1 MRQKNTAQLPLAI
14 PASGHPRAQLL
25 EAVSRILDENPILE
39 DIVWQSLT
47 KELQDRGAKGLTAE
61 QIIRLTFLKQ
71 HEQLTYDDLD
81 FYLNETPLFQ
91 SFCRIGIG
99 GRIPSRA
106 TVASAI
112 KAVDWEVW
120 EALNVHIGLYAAAMG
135 VEKGREVRVDCT
147 VVESDIHE
155 PADSVLLFDCV
166 RVLTRMLKRMGFRG
180 LHDRTRSAKRRVNE
194 ILNSKGW
201 RKRRGRYQVLMRLT
215 LEVVGYAEAALD
227 EIGRGELECTPI
239 TALQLEELVGLSRK
253 VLEQARRRV
262 LDGEPVPA
270 TEKIVSIFEPHTDI
284 IVKDR
289 RETYFGHKICL
300 TAGRS
305 NLVLDCRV
313 LEGNP
318 ADSTLPVEMIERQK
332 KIYGSVPLKAAFDG
346 GFASLENLEKIRDE
360 LKVKD
365 VCFSKR
371 RGMKVEDMCR
381 SEWVYKRLL
390 RFRAGVESVI
400 SWLKRCFGLTRCMW
414 RSHRSFKSYVWSSIV
429 SANLATLARLIT

>member
-1 MRQKNTAQLPLAI
+1 MRQKSTAQLPLAI
-14 PASGHPRAQLL
+14 PASGHPKAQLL
-25 EAVSRILDENPILE
+25 EAVSRILDKNPILA
-39 DIVWQSLT
+39 DVVWQSLT
-47 KELQDRGAKGLTAE
+47 LGVTDRGAQGLTAE
-61 QIIRLTFLKQ
+61 QIIRLSFLKH

-81 FYLNETPLFQ
+81 FHLNETPLFQ

-106 TVASAI
+106 SVASAI
-112 KAVDWEVW
+112 KSVDWEVW
-120 EALNVHIGLYAAAMG
+120 EALNVHIGLYAALIG

-155 PADSVLLFDCV
+155 PTDSSLLYDCI
-166 RVLTRMLKRMGFRG
+166 RVITRMLKRMGFQG
-180 LHDRTRSAKRRVNE
+180 FHDRTCSAKRRLNE
-194 ILNSKGW
+194 IRNSKGW
-201 RKRRGRYQVLMRLT
+201 KLRRGRYQVLLRLVS
-215 LEVVGYAEAALD
+215 EAVGYAEAALG
-227 EIGRGELECTPI
+227 EIGRGELECSPI
-239 TALQLEELVGLSRK
+239 TALQLEELVGLARK
-253 VLEQARRRV
+253 VIEQTVSRV
-262 LDGEPVPA
+262 MRKETVDSS
-270 TEKIVSIFEPHTDI
+270 EKIVSIFEPHTDI

-289 RETYFGHKICL
+289 RGTYYGHKICL
-300 TAGRS
+300 TAGKS

-313 LEGNP
+313 LDGNP

-332 KIYGSVPLKAAFDG
+332 TIYGRVPLKAAFDG
-346 GFASLENLEKIRDE
+346 GFASLENLEEIRDD

-381 SEWVYKRLL
+381 SERVYKRLW

-400 SWLKRCFGLTRCMW
+400 SWLKRCFGLTRCTW

-429 SANLATLARLIT
+429 SANLATLALLIT